1 MNYLLDTHTF
11 LWAAFSPN
19 KLSAKARNEIRSAE
33 NQVCIS
39 IVSFWEISL
48 KYTLGKIELS
58 NCTPADMPD
67 IATQMG
73 IEIIQLG
80 AQETASFYQ
89 LPNGHSGVTTTDNDS
104 HPARFPLPNPPP
116 KGEGTN
122 DLLRKFQV
130 NVAHKDPFDRMI
142 IWQAIQQQRT
152 LVSKDANFPEYRQF
166 GLKVLW

>member
-19 KLSAKARNEIRSAE
+19 KLSAKAREAIRLAE
-33 NQVCIS
+33 NQVS
-39 IVSFWEISL
+39 VSSVSFWEISL

-73 IEIIQLG
+73 IEIVQLG

-89 LPNGHSGVTTTDNDS
+89 LP
-104 HPARFPLPNPPP
+104 
-116 KGEGTN
+116 K
-122 DLLRKFQV
+122 
-130 NVAHKDPFDRMI
+130 VAHKDPFDRMI
-142 IWQAIQQQRT
+142 IWQAIQQQRI

>member
-19 KLSAKARNEIRSAE
+19 KLSVKARNEIRSAE
-33 NQVCIS
+33 NHVCIS
-39 IVSFWEISL
+39 SVSFWEISL

-58 NCTPADMPD
+58 NCTPSDMPD

-73 IEIIQLG
+73 IDIIQLG
-80 AQETASFYQ
+80 ATETASFYQ
-89 LPNGHSGVTTTDNDS
+89 LP
-104 HPARFPLPNPPP
+104 
-116 KGEGTN
+116 K
-122 DLLRKFQV
+122 
-130 NVAHKDPFDRMI
+130 VAHKDPFDRMI
-142 IWQAIQQQRT
+142 IWQAIQQQFV

>member
-1 MNYLLDTHTF
+1 MNCLLDTHTF

-19 KLSAKARNEIRSAE
+19 KLSTKARNEIRSAE

-39 IVSFWEISL
+39 TVSFWEISL

-80 AQETASFYQ
+80 ALETASFYQ
-89 LPNGHSGVTTTDNDS
+89 LP
-104 HPARFPLPNPPP
+104 
-116 KGEGTN
+116 K
-122 DLLRKFQV
+122 
-130 NVAHKDPFDRMI
+130 VAHKDPFDRMI
-142 IWQAIQQQRT
+142 IWQAIQQQRM
-152 LVSKDANFPEYRQF
+152 LISKDANFSEYRQF

>member
-1 MNYLLDTHTF
+1 MNYLLDSHTF
-11 LWAAFSPN
+11 LWAAFSPD
-19 KLSAKARNEIRSAE
+19 KLSTKVRNEIRSAE
-33 NQVCIS
+33 NQVS
-39 IVSFWEISL
+39 VSSVSFWEISL

-58 NCTPADMPD
+58 NCTPADMPG

-89 LPNGHSGVTTTDNDS
+89 LP
-104 HPARFPLPNPPP
+104 
-116 KGEGTN
+116 K
-122 DLLRKFQV
+122 
-130 NVAHKDPFDRMI
+130 VAHKDPFDRMI
-142 IWQAIQQQRT
+142 IWQAINQQRV

>member
-1 MNYLLDTHTF
+1 MNYLLDTHAF

-19 KLSAKARNEIRSAE
+19 KLSNKTRNEIRSAE

-67 IATQMG
+67 IAIQMG
-73 IEIIQLG
+73 FEIIQLG

-89 LPNGHSGVTTTDNDS
+89 LPKIA
-104 HPARFPLPNPPP
+104 P
-116 KGEGTN
+116 
-122 DLLRKFQV
+122 
-130 NVAHKDPFDRMI
+130 KDPFDRMI
-142 IWQAIQQQRT
+142 IWQAIQQQRI
-152 LVSKDANFPEYRQF
+152 LVSKDASFPEYRQF
-166 GLKVLW
+166 GLKALW

>member
-1 MNYLLDTHTF
+1 MNYLLDTHAF

-73 IEIIQLG
+73 FEIIQLG

-89 LPNGHSGVTTTDNDS
+89 LP
-104 HPARFPLPNPPP
+104 
-116 KGEGTN
+116 KI
-122 DLLRKFQV
+122 
-130 NVAHKDPFDRMI
+130 AHKDPFDRVI
-142 IWQAIQQQRT
+142 IWQAIQQQRI
-152 LVSKDANFPEYRQF
+152 LVSKDVNFPGHQQF

>member
-1 MNYLLDTHTF
+1 MNCLLDTHAF

-19 KLSAKARNEIRSAE
+19 KLSAKAREAICSAE

-39 IVSFWEISL
+39 SVSFWEISL

-58 NCTPADMPD
+58 NCSPADMPN

-80 AQETASFYQ
+80 ATETASFYQ
-89 LPNGHSGVTTTDNDS
+89 LP
-104 HPARFPLPNPPP
+104 
-116 KGEGTN
+116 K
-122 DLLRKFQV
+122 
-130 NVAHKDPFDRMI
+130 VAHKDPFDRMI
-142 IWQAIQQQRT
+142 IWQAIQQQRM

-166 GLKVLW
+166 GLKVFW

>member
-39 IVSFWEISL
+39 SVSFWEISL
-48 KYTLGKIELS
+48 KYTLGKIELTD
-58 NCTPADMPD
+58 CTPADMPE

-73 IEIIQLG
+73 IDIIQLG
-80 AQETASFYQ
+80 ATETASFYQ
-89 LPNGHSGVTTTDNDS
+89 LP
-104 HPARFPLPNPPP
+104 
-116 KGEGTN
+116 K
-122 DLLRKFQV
+122 
-130 NVAHKDPFDRMI
+130 VAHKDPFDRMI
-142 IWQAIQQQRT
+142 IWQAIQQQFV
-152 LVSKDANFPEYRQF
+152 LISKDANFPEYRQF

>member
-1 MNYLLDTHTF
+1 MNCLLDTHAF

-19 KLSAKARNEIRSAE
+19 KLSTKARNEIRSAE
-33 NQVCIS
+33 NHVCIS

-80 AQETASFYQ
+80 ALETASFYQ
-89 LPNGHSGVTTTDNDS
+89 LP
-104 HPARFPLPNPPP
+104 
-116 KGEGTN
+116 K
-122 DLLRKFQV
+122 
-130 NVAHKDPFDRMI
+130 VAHKDPFDRMI
-142 IWQAIQQQRT
+142 IWQAIQQQRI
-152 LVSKDANFPEYRQF
+152 LISKDANFPEYRQF

>member
-1 MNYLLDTHTF
+1 MNYLLDTHAF

-19 KLSAKARNEIRSAE
+19 KLSTKARNEIRSAE

-39 IVSFWEISL
+39 LVSFWEISL

-89 LPNGHSGVTTTDNDS
+89 LP
-104 HPARFPLPNPPP
+104 
-116 KGEGTN
+116 KI
-122 DLLRKFQV
+122 
-130 NVAHKDPFDRMI
+130 AHKDPFDRMI
-142 IWQAIQQQRT
+142 IWQAIQQQ
-152 LVSKDANFPEYRQF
+152 LVLISKDANFPEYRQF

>member
-1 MNYLLDTHTF
+1 MNYLLDTHAF

-48 KYTLGKIELS
+48 KYTLGKIELN

-73 IEIIQLG
+73 LEIIQLS

-89 LPNGHSGVTTTDNDS
+89 LP
-104 HPARFPLPNPPP
+104 
-116 KGEGTN
+116 K
-122 DLLRKFQV
+122 
-130 NVAHKDPFDRMI
+130 VAHKDPFDRMI
-142 IWQAIQQQRT
+142 IWQAIQQQRI
-152 LVSKDANFPEYRQF
+152 LVSKDVSFPEYRQF

>member
-39 IVSFWEISL
+39 SASFWEISL
-48 KYTLGKIELS
+48 KYTLGKIELTD
-58 NCTPADMPD
+58 CTPADMPE

-73 IEIIQLG
+73 IDIIQLG
-80 AQETASFYQ
+80 ATETASFYQ
-89 LPNGHSGVTTTDNDS
+89 LP
-104 HPARFPLPNPPP
+104 
-116 KGEGTN
+116 K
-122 DLLRKFQV
+122 
-130 NVAHKDPFDRMI
+130 VAHKGPFDRMI
-142 IWQAIQQQRT
+142 IWQAIQQQFV
-152 LVSKDANFPEYRQF
+152 LISKDANFPEYRQF